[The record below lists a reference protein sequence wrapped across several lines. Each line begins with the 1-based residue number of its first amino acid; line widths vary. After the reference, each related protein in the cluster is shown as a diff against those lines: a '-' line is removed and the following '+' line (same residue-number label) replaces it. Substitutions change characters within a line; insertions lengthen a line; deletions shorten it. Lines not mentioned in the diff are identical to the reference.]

1 MPEPGALH
9 HISSAVVTVV
19 PARREAVADA
29 IARLPETEVHHRH
42 GSKIVVVLEGPDSDV
57 IGGRLALIS
66 QLDGVLSATLVYE
79 QIEPLDSLGA
89 AP

>member
-1 MPEPGALH
+1 MPEPGTLH
-9 HISSAVVTVV
+9 HISSAVITVV
-19 PARREAVADA
+19 PARSEAVADA

-42 GSKIVVVLEGPDSDV
+42 GSKIVVVLEGSDSDV

-66 QLDGVLSATLVYE
+66 QLGGVLSATLVYE

>member
-1 MPEPGALH
+1 MH

-19 PARREAVADA
+19 PARSEAVADA
-29 IARLPETEVHHRH
+29 IARLPETEVHRRN
-42 GSKIVVVLEGPDSDV
+42 GSKIVVVLEGPDCDV

-66 QLDGVLSATLVYE
+66 QMDGVLSAALVYE

-89 AP
+89 SL